1 MEGTTSTRGSPG
13 SYQNLDRF
21 FKVLRVLCSNFT
33 DATRGG
39 RLILLPLFG
48 GGVWRPRRVASV
60 KLEPVFNLMV
70 DFIDPELKTV
80 SRFAPSLIS
89 VYLTYIFILF
99 EVKIKVKYTVIKLVA
114 SLPNSPPSVAR

>member
-1 MEGTTSTRGSPG
+1 
-13 SYQNLDRF
+13 
-21 FKVLRVLCSNFT
+21 
-33 DATRGG
+33 
-39 RLILLPLFG
+39 
-48 GGVWRPRRVASV
+48 
-60 KLEPVFNLMV
+60 MV